1 MKRTH
6 MASDNLTMAIFSVI
20 TMLVCGYFFY
30 AATQGPYGLY
40 EKGRIEADEVLLA
53 QRLEH
58 LSQQRQ
64 NAENRA
70 KRLSDRYLDLDLLDE
85 QSRKV
90 LGMVRDD
97 EIIVR

>member
-1 MKRTH
+1 MTRSGLISENIT
-6 MASDNLTMAIFSVI
+6 AALFALLTV
-20 TMLVCGYFFY
+20 LVCGYFVY

-40 EKGRIEADEVLLA
+40 EKGRIEADES
-53 QRLEH
+53 RLNSK
-58 LSQQRQ
+58 LSQLIDQRR

-70 KRLSDRYLDLDLLDE
+70 KRLSDGFLDLDLLDE
-85 QSRKV
+85 QSRRI